1 MVGSFKI
8 TNLNLNLI
16 LKETCVCILL
26 AKNSDY
32 RMATKITSSKKTTP
46 KKKPIIKKDSGTFKA
61 KLTRFLVKTFLWFIG
76 LSIFFVV
83 VFKFI
88 PVPFTPLMVI
98 RAIEHKLDGNENHFS
113 HDWEPIEN
121 ISINLQKAV
130 IASEDG
136 NFLTHSGFDFSA
148 MQKAIKNNSRGR
160 RIKGG
165 STISQQTAKNVF
177 LWQGRSYLR
186 KGLEAYFTV
195 LIEIIWG
202 KERIMEVYLN
212 SIEMGNGVY
221 GAQAAT
227 QHWYRKDATNLT
239 KMQAAGIAAI
249 LPNPRKFSATSSSS
263 YINNRKSKIVR
274 MMVNMG
280 NQGGV

>member
-1 MVGSFKI
+1 
-8 TNLNLNLI
+8 
-16 LKETCVCILL
+16 
-26 AKNSDY
+26 
-32 RMATKITSSKKTTP
+32 MATKITSRKSKQP
-46 KKKPIIKKDSGTFKA
+46 IKKEPTSFMR
-61 KLTRFLVKTFLWFIG
+61 KLTRFLLKIVLWFVGIS
-76 LSIFFVV
+76 LFFVV
-83 VFKFI
+83 FFKFV

-98 RAIEHKLDGNENHFS
+98 RGIEYKVAGKEVFFS

-121 ISINLQKAV
+121 ISMNLQKAV

-136 NFLTHSGFDFSA
+136 TFLKHNGFDFVA
-148 MQKAIKNNSRGR
+148 MQKAYKSNERGR

-227 QHWYRKDATNLT
+227 EHWYRKDAASLT
-239 KMQAAGIAAI
+239 LIQAAGIAAI
-249 LPNPRKFSATSSSS
+249 LPNPRKYSATSSST
-263 YINNRKSKIVR
+263 YINRRKAKIVR
-274 MMVNMG
+274 VMRQVG
-280 NQGGV
+280 KIEYPK

>member
-1 MVGSFKI
+1 MAKKI
-8 TNLNLNLI
+8 S
-16 LKETCVCILL
+16 
-26 AKNSDY
+26 AK
-32 RMATKITSSKKTTP
+32 KPKTTP
-46 KKKPIIKKDSGTFKA
+46 KKESQTFIS
-61 KLTRFLVKTFLWFIG
+61 KLFRFLFKSLLWFFGI
-76 LSIFFVV
+76 SIFFVV
-83 VFKFI
+83 LFKFV

-98 RAIEHKLDGNENHFS
+98 RAIENKVAGKENYFS

-121 ISINLQKAV
+121 ISPNLQKAV

-136 NFLTHSGFDFSA
+136 TFLTHNGFDFTA
-148 MQKAIKNNSRGR
+148 MQKAYKNNERGR

-195 LIEIIWG
+195 LIELIWG

-212 SIEMGNGVY
+212 SIEMGDGIY

-227 QHWYRKDATNLT
+227 QHWYRKDASSLT
-239 KMQAAGIAAI
+239 KIQAAGIAAI
-249 LPNPRKFSATSSSS
+249 LPNPRKYSATSSSS
-263 YINNRKSKIVR
+263 YINNRKAKIVR
-274 MMVNMG
+274 IMG
-280 NQGGV
+280 HIGKIKY

>member
-1 MVGSFKI
+1 
-8 TNLNLNLI
+8 
-16 LKETCVCILL
+16 
-26 AKNSDY
+26 
-32 RMATKITSSKKTTP
+32 MATKITPKKTKQP
-46 KKKPIIKKDSGTFKA
+46 VKKEPTSFIS
-61 KLTRFLVKTFLWFIG
+61 KLSRFLFKIFLWFLGIS
-76 LSIFFVV
+76 LFLV
-83 VFKFI
+83 VFFKFV
-88 PVPFTPLMVI
+88 PVVFTPLMVI
-98 RAIEHKLDGNENHFS
+98 RAIENKVEGKELHFS

-121 ISINLQKAV
+121 LSMNLQKAV

-136 NFLTHSGFDFSA
+136 TFLTHNGFDFKA
-148 MQKAIKNNSRGR
+148 MQKAYKSNERGR

-212 SIEMGNGVY
+212 SIEMGDGVY

-227 QHWYRKDATNLT
+227 QHWYRKDATSLT
-239 KMQAAGIAAI
+239 PIQAAGIAAI
-249 LPNPRKFSATSSSS
+249 LPTPRKYKATSSSS

-274 MMVNMG
+274 VMRTVG
-280 NQGGV
+280 KIEY